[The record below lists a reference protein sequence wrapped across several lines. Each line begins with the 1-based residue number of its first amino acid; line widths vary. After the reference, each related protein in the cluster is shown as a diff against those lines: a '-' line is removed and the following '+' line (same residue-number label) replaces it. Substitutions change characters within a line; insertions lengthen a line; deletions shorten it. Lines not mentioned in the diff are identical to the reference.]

1 VNTSKLCHTLVCCSV
16 QCGCSIASEE
26 NGEHSSV
33 MLTQMNGSLS
43 THAKVSLSHY
53 EVDDIDGLIGLFR
66 SFDSK
71 IKTIVGGI

>member
-1 VNTSKLCHTLVCCSV
+1 
-16 QCGCSIASEE
+16 
-26 NGEHSSV
+26 

-53 EVDDIDGLIGLFR
+53 KVDDIDGLIGLFR